1 MLEVLTYAFDESSDS
16 SDDEEVAVLFL
27 NALWPPAAE
36 VSTAHRHRICLDR
49 MSKFECERLFR

>member
-27 NALWPPAAE
+27 DALWPPVAE
-36 VSTAHRHRICLDR
+36 LYTAHLVSI
-49 MSKFECERLFR
+49 MYFLFRMCSQV